1 MLLSSMTNY
10 FEFTNTEWEAITLS
24 LQVAFWSALLCLPF
38 AIFTGW
44 FLARRKFKAKFLL
57 EGLINLPLVLPP
69 VATGFILLL
78 LLGRNGLIGQFLNEV
93 LGIRIAFSY
102 YAAVIASMFVA
113 FPLSVRSMRLSIEMI
128 DPAYEEAAKTLG
140 ANRWQSF
147 FRITLPLALPGLISG
162 FILAF
167 ARSLGEFG
175 ATIIFAGN
183 IAGETQ
189 TLPLALY
196 SAIQVPGQETSAF
209 RLLIVA
215 ILFSFI
221 AMAGSELLVK
231 KLHHRKYKA

>member
-1 MLLSSMTNY
+1 MHLLFMTNFLELSS
-10 FEFTNTEWEAITLS
+10 TEWEAISLS
-24 LQVAFWSALLCLPF
+24 LQVAFWSALLCLPL

-44 FLARRKFKAKFLL
+44 FLAKCHFRAKFLL
-57 EGLINLPLVLPP
+57 EGFVNLPLVLPP

-78 LLGRNGLIGQFLNEV
+78 LLGRNGLIGQFLNEI
-93 LGIRIAFSY
+93 LGIKIAFSY
-102 YAAVIASMFVA
+102 YAAVIASMIVA

-147 FRITLPLALPGLISG
+147 FRITLPLALPGITSG

-183 IAGETQ
+183 IIGETQ

-196 SAIQVPGQETSAF
+196 SAIQVPGQDTTAF
-209 RLLIVA
+209 RLLIIA

-231 KLHHRKYKA
+231 NLHHRKN

>member
-1 MLLSSMTNY
+1 MTNY
-10 FEFTNTEWEAITLS
+10 FELTSTEWEAISLS
-24 LQVAFWSALLCLPF
+24 LQVAFWSALLCLPL

-44 FLARRKFKAKFLL
+44 FLARRQFKTKFLF
-57 EGLINLPLVLPP
+57 EGFINLPLVLPP

-78 LLGRNGLIGQFLNEV
+78 LLGRNGLIGQFLNEMF
-93 LGIRIAFSY
+93 GIKIAFSY
-102 YAAVIASMFVA
+102 YAAVIASMIVA

-128 DPAYEEAAKTLG
+128 DPAYEEAARTLG
-140 ANRWQSF
+140 ADRWQSF
-147 FRITLPLALPGLISG
+147 FRITLPLALPGIISG

-196 SAIQVPGQETSAF
+196 SAIQIPGQETTAF
-209 RLLIVA
+209 RLLIIAV
-215 ILFSFI
+215 IFSFI

-231 KLHHRKYKA
+231 NLHHRKHKA

>member
-1 MLLSSMTNY
+1 MTNY
-10 FEFTNTEWEAITLS
+10 LEFTATEWEAISLS

-44 FLARRKFKAKFLL
+44 FLARRNFRAKFLL
-57 EGLINLPLVLPP
+57 EGLVNLPLVLPP

-78 LLGRNGLIGQFLNEV
+78 LLGRNGILGQYLYEIF
-93 LGIRIAFSY
+93 GIKIAFSY
-102 YAAVIASMFVA
+102 YAAVLASILVA

-147 FRITLPLALPGLISG
+147 FRITLPMALPGIISG
-162 FILAF
+162 YILAF

-196 SAIQVPGQETSAF
+196 SAIQITGQETAAF
-209 RLLIVA
+209 RLLMVA

-231 KLHHRKYKA
+231 NLHHRKH